1 MRTSPYCLSFAA
13 ATADG
18 TAYADARG
26 PRVEVVA
33 KVVMAVMLLVR
44 CLKCVCVCVCVGV
57 WVCVD
62 EICTSENVLSCSH
75 RGKERQS
82 VGEGKTWKEQ
92 R

>member
-26 PRVEVVA
+26 PARRSSSESSDGSYVA
-33 KVVMAVMLLVR
+33 RLLPKV
-44 CLKCVCVCVCVGV
+44 CLCVCVDVR
-57 WVCVD
+57 VCVD